1 LASIYDSES
10 YEPCRSVAHL
20 MGQVRT
26 EMLAALD
33 RELTADRHVAAIGV
47 TSAQFIVMARLAVS
61 ERKKSA
67 SDLCREMS
75 YDAGAMT
82 RMIDRLESKGLVRR
96 ARCPQDRRLVYLE
109 MTEEGRAVYPR
120 LREISMAIQNR
131 FLRGFSRTD
140 ARQLESLLERMLENA
155 A

>member
-1 LASIYDSES
+1 MSIYDSDN

-20 MGQVRT
+20 VGVLRT

-33 RELTADRHVAAIGV
+33 RELTADRHVADIGV
-47 TSAQFIVMARLAVS
+47 TAAQFIVMARLAAA
-61 ERKKSA
+61 ERRKSA
-67 SDLCREMS
+67 SDLCKEMS

-82 RMIDRLESKGLVRR
+82 RMIDRLESKGLIRR

-109 MTEEGRAVYPR
+109 MTDQGRAAYPH

-131 FLRGFSRTD
+131 FLRGFSRADT
-140 ARQLESLLERMLENA
+140 RQLEGLLGRMLENA

>member
-1 LASIYDSES
+1 MVSIYDSET

-20 MGQVRT
+20 LGQVRT
-26 EMLAALD
+26 ELLAALD
-33 RELTADRHVAAIGV
+33 RELTTDRHIADIGV
-47 TSAQFIVMARLAVS
+47 TAAQFIVMTRLAAA

-67 SDLCREMS
+67 SDLCKEMS

-82 RMIDRLESKGLVRR
+82 RMIDRLESKGLIRR
-96 ARCPQDRRLVYLE
+96 SRCPQDRRLVYLE
-109 MTEEGRAVYPR
+109 MTEQGRAAYPR

-140 ARQLESLLERMLENA
+140 ARQLEGLLGRMLENVA
-155 A
+155 

>member
-1 LASIYDSES
+1 MNIYDSDN

-20 MGQVRT
+20 VGQVRT

-33 RELTADRHVAAIGV
+33 RELMADRHVADIGV
-47 TSAQFIVMARLAVS
+47 TAAQFIVMTRLAAA

-67 SDLCREMS
+67 SDLCKEMS

-82 RMIDRLESKGLVRR
+82 RMIDRLESKGLIRR
-96 ARCPQDRRLVYLE
+96 ARCTQDRRLVYLE
-109 MTEEGRAVYPR
+109 MTEQGRSVYPR
-120 LREISMAIQNR
+120 LRELSMAIQNR
-131 FLRGFSRTD
+131 FLRGFSRAD
-140 ARQLESLLERMLENA
+140 ARQLEGLLGRMLENA

>member
-1 LASIYDSES
+1 MSIYDSEN
-10 YEPCRSVAHL
+10 YEPCRSVAHV

-33 RELTADRHVAAIGV
+33 RELSADKSVAAIGV
-47 TSAQFIVMARLAVS
+47 TAAQFIVMARLAVS

-67 SDLCREMS
+67 SDLCKEMS

-109 MTEEGRAVYPR
+109 MTEQGRTVYPR
-120 LREISMAIQNR
+120 LREISMTIQNR

-140 ARQLESLLERMLENA
+140 ARQLEGLLERMLENA

>member
-1 LASIYDSES
+1 MVSIYDSEN

-20 MGQVRT
+20 LGQVRT
-26 EMLAALD
+26 ELLVALD
-33 RELTADRHVAAIGV
+33 RELTADRHVADIGV
-47 TSAQFIVMARLAVS
+47 TAAQFIVMTRLAAV

-67 SDLCREMS
+67 SDLCKEMS

-82 RMIDRLESKGLVRR
+82 RMIDRLESKGLIRR

-109 MTEEGRAVYPR
+109 MTEQGRAAYPR

-131 FLRGFSRTD
+131 FLRGFSRAD
-140 ARQLESLLERMLENA
+140 ARQLEGLLGRMMENVA
-155 A
+155 

>member
-1 LASIYDSES
+1 MTIYDSDN
-10 YEPCRSVAHL
+10 YEPSRSVAHL
-20 MGQVRT
+20 VGQVRT
-26 EMLAALD
+26 ELLAALD
-33 RELTADRHVAAIGV
+33 RELTADRHVAEIGV
-47 TSAQFIVMARLAVS
+47 TAAQFIVMSRLAAA

-67 SDLCREMS
+67 SDLCKEMS

-82 RMIDRLESKGLVRR
+82 RMIDRLESKSLIRR

-109 MTEEGRAVYPR
+109 MTEQGRSVYPR
-120 LREISMAIQNR
+120 LRELSMAIQNR

-140 ARQLESLLERMLENA
+140 ARQLEGFLGRMLENA

>member
-1 LASIYDSES
+1 MASIYDSDN

-20 MGQVRT
+20 LGQVRT
-26 EMLAALD
+26 EQLAALD
-33 RELTADRHVAAIGV
+33 HELMADRHVADIGV
-47 TSAQFIVMARLAVS
+47 TAAQFIVMSRLAAT

-67 SDLCREMS
+67 SDLCKEMS

-82 RMIDRLESKGLVRR
+82 RMIDRLESKGLIRR
-96 ARCPQDRRLVYLE
+96 VRCPQDRRLVYLE
-109 MTEEGRAVYPR
+109 MTEEGRAAYPR

-131 FLRGFSRTD
+131 FLRGFSRAET
-140 ARQLESLLERMLENA
+140 RQLEGLLGRMLENA

>member
-1 LASIYDSES
+1 MTIYDSEN
-10 YEPCRSVAHL
+10 YEPSRCVAHL
-20 MGQVRT
+20 LGQVRT

-33 RELTADRHVAAIGV
+33 RELTGDRHVADIGV
-47 TSAQFIVMARLAVS
+47 TAAQFIVMARLAAS

-67 SDLCREMS
+67 SDLCKEMS

-82 RMIDRLESKGLVRR
+82 RMIDRLESKGLLRR

-109 MTEEGRAVYPR
+109 MTEQGRAVYPR
-120 LREISMAIQNR
+120 LRELSMSIQNR

-140 ARQLESLLERMLENA
+140 ARQLEGFLGRMLENA

>member
-1 LASIYDSES
+1 LVSIYDSET

-20 MGQVRT
+20 LGLVRA
-26 EMLAALD
+26 ELLAALD
-33 RELTADRHVAAIGV
+33 RELATDKHVADIGV
-47 TSAQFIVMARLAVS
+47 TAAQFIVMTRLAAA

-67 SDLCREMS
+67 SDLCKEMS

-82 RMIDRLESKGLVRR
+82 RMIDRLESKGLIRR

-109 MTEEGRAVYPR
+109 MTEQGRAAYPR

-131 FLRGFSRTD
+131 FLRGFSRAD
-140 ARQLESLLERMLENA
+140 ARQLEGLLGRMLENVA
-155 A
+155 

>member
-1 LASIYDSES
+1 MVTIYDSES
-10 YEPCRSVAHL
+10 YEPSRCVANL
-20 MGQVRT
+20 VGQVRA

-33 RELTADRHVAAIGV
+33 RELTADRHVADIGV
-47 TSAQFIVMARLAVS
+47 TAAQFIVMARLAAA

-82 RMIDRLESKGLVRR
+82 RMIDRLEGKGLIRR

-109 MTEEGRAVYPR
+109 MTEQGRAVYPR
-120 LREISMAIQNR
+120 LRELSMSIQNR
-131 FLRGFSRTD
+131 FLRGFSRAD
-140 ARQLESLLERMLENA
+140 ARQLEGLLGRMLENA

>member
-1 LASIYDSES
+1 MSIYESEN
-10 YEPCRSVAHL
+10 YEPCRSVAHV

-33 RELTADRHVAAIGV
+33 RELAADKHVAAIGV
-47 TSAQFIVMARLAVS
+47 TAAQFIVMARLAIS
-61 ERKKSA
+61 ARKKSA

-96 ARCPQDRRLVYLE
+96 ARCPQDRRLVYVE
-109 MTEEGRAVYPR
+109 MTEQGRAMYPR

-131 FLRGFSRTD
+131 FLRGFTRAD
-140 ARQLESLLERMLENA
+140 VRQLEGLLERMLENA

>member
-1 LASIYDSES
+1 MASIYDSEN
-10 YEPCRSVAHL
+10 YEPVRSVAYL
-20 MGQVRT
+20 VGQART

-33 RELTADRHVAAIGV
+33 RELAADRHVADIGV
-47 TSAQFIVMARLAVS
+47 TAAQFSVMCRLAAA

-67 SDLCREMS
+67 SDLCKEMS

-82 RMIDRLESKGLVRR
+82 RMIDRLESKDLIRR

-109 MTEEGRAVYPR
+109 MTEQGRAVFPR
-120 LREISMAIQNR
+120 LRELSMSIQNR
-131 FLRGFSRTD
+131 FLRGFSRAD
-140 ARQLESLLERMLENA
+140 ARQLESLLGRILENA

>member
-1 LASIYDSES
+1 MTIYDSEN
-10 YEPCRSVAHL
+10 YEPSRCVANL
-20 MGQVRT
+20 LGQVRA

-33 RELTADRHVAAIGV
+33 RELSADRHVADIGV
-47 TSAQFIVMARLAVS
+47 TAAQFIVMARLAAA

-67 SDLCREMS
+67 SDLCKEMS

-82 RMIDRLESKGLVRR
+82 RMIDRLESKGLLRR

-109 MTEEGRAVYPR
+109 MTEQGRAVYPR
-120 LREISMAIQNR
+120 LRELSMSIQNR

-140 ARQLESLLERMLENA
+140 ARQLEGLLGRMLENA

>member
-1 LASIYDSES
+1 LVSIYDSEN

-20 MGQVRT
+20 VGQVRT
-26 EMLAALD
+26 ELLAALD
-33 RELTADRHVAAIGV
+33 RELTADRHVADIGV
-47 TSAQFIVMARLAVS
+47 TAAQFIVISRLTSA

-67 SDLCREMS
+67 SDLCKEMS

-82 RMIDRLESKGLVRR
+82 RMIDRLESKGLIRR

-109 MTEEGRAVYPR
+109 LTEQGRDAYPR

-131 FLRGFSRTD
+131 FLRGFSRAD
-140 ARQLESLLERMLENA
+140 ARQLEGLLARMLENA